1 MQTLKRS
8 IWKRNNNN
16 TTVSY
21 KLTL

>member
-8 IWKRNNNN
+8 IWKRNKNN

-21 KLTL
+21 NLAL

>member
-8 IWKRNNNN
+8 IWKRNKNN

-21 KLTL
+21 KLAL

>member
-8 IWKRNNNN
+8 IWKRNKNS

-21 KLTL
+21 KLAL